1 MALWNNFPYSN
12 VHELNLDWI
21 IEKMKYLID
30 QWESYGTE
38 VDADAVAGLSPQVT
52 VEGDLKT
59 GLTFHFTLV
68 PGPEGPSGPT
78 GNGIAMAVM
87 DADYQLTLIFTNGD
101 TWTSPS
107 LKGDTGEGL
116 EILDTYATLADLQTA
131 HPTGSAGDAYLIGV
145 SPSFTL
151 YIWSTANA
159 AWADVGA
166 LTSPSPSSTTP
177 MMNGLAATGSE
188 LAYSRGDHVHPS
200 DTAKQDKL
208 VSGTNIRTINSQS
221 LLGVGNITVQD
232 VLVSGTDIKTI
243 NSEDLLGSGDISL
256 QEPLVSGT
264 NIKTVNSQSILGSGD
279 LQISAGFAG
288 IDVSN
293 PIATSVNCKSGSPYT
308 ATQDCWVVAQT
319 DRRSWVIDSV
329 EIFSTGLQ
337 QKFIFPLKS
346 GQSITTTSTNE
357 TLIDIYPLLF

>member
-21 IEKMKYLID
+21 IEKMKYLLD
-30 QWESYGTE
+30 EWQSYGKD
-38 VDADAVAGLSPQVT
+38 VNADAVAGLSPQVT
-52 VEGDLKT
+52 VEGDLET

-68 PGPEGPSGPT
+68 PGPEGPDGPE
-78 GNGIAMAVM
+78 GNGIESATM
-87 DADYQLTLIFTNGD
+87 DASYQLTLTFTNGD

-177 MMNGLAATGSE
+177 LMNGVANTGSE

-200 DTAKQDKL
+200 DTSKQNTL
-208 VSGTNIRTINSQS
+208 VSGTNIKTVNSQS
-221 LLGVGNITVQD
+221 ILGSGDIQVQD
-232 VLVSGTDIKTI
+232 VLVSGSDIKTI

-264 NIKTVNSQSILGSGD
+264 NIKTINSQSILGSGD
-279 LQISAGFAG
+279 LEVSAGLPG
-288 IDVSN
+288 MDVSD

-308 ATQDCWVVAQT
+308 ATEDCWIVTRTA
-319 DRRSWVIDSV
+319 RASWIINGV
-329 EIFSTGLQ
+329 EILSGGTA
-337 QKFIFPLKS
+337 QKFVFPLKA
-346 GQSITTTSTNE
+346 GQSITTASTNE
-357 TLIDIYPLLF
+357 TLIDVYPILS

>member
-21 IEKMKYLID
+21 IEKMKYLLD
-30 QWESYGTE
+30 EWQSYGKD
-38 VDADAVAGLSPQVT
+38 VNADAVAGLSPQVT
-52 VEGDLKT
+52 VEGDLET

-68 PGPEGPSGPT
+68 PGPEGPNGPE
-78 GNGIAMAVM
+78 GNGIQSATMNAS
-87 DADYQLTLIFTNGD
+87 YQLTLTFTNGD

-116 EILDTYATLADLQTA
+116 EILDTYASLADLQSA

-177 MMNGLAATGSE
+177 LMNGTADTGSE

-200 DTAKQDKL
+200 DTSKQDVL
-208 VSGTNIRTINSQS
+208 VSGTNIKTVNSQS
-221 LLGVGNITVQD
+221 LVGSGDIQVQD

-243 NSEDLLGSGDISL
+243 NSEDILGSGDISL

-264 NIKTVNSQSILGSGD
+264 NIKTVNSQSILGSGN
-279 LQISAGFAG
+279 LLVNGAVG
-288 IDVSN
+288 IDTANV
-293 PIATSVNCKSGSPYT
+293 IASSVNVKSGSHYT

-319 DRRSWVIDSV
+319 PRATWQIDSV
-329 EIFSTGLQ
+329 DIFTGTFTL
-337 QKFIFPLKS
+337 KPIILLKS
-346 GQSITTTSTNE
+346 GQTFGSTSTNE
-357 TLIDIYPLLF
+357 TLVNVYGLKS